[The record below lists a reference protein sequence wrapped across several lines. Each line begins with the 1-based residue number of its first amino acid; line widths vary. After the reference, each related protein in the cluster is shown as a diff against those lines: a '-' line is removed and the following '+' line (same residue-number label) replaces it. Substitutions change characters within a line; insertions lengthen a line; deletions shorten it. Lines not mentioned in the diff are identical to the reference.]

1 VVLNSILKHE
11 IRNSKRPQNLQDSF
25 WRMSN
30 MTPLMIQLVL
40 FGTVTPPYMDN
51 TFSGTMLDGPY
62 RYSYDDI
69 IFIIGLTRL
78 YLAAKLFGHYSRW
91 TNKHSEKICERF
103 STEADVMFAIKSE
116 LKQRPYL
123 MIVLGLAALTIILGS
138 AVCVLE
144 RSFVNPDPAMRKDF
158 EPVGNSMWLLI
169 ITMTTVGYGDF
180 FPGTHAGRLICT
192 IGCIGGMMLVSLMV
206 ISLNVS
212 SDFTKEEYKA
222 FFTIKKAKSL
232 AKSKHRAA
240 TLIKAVFRF
249 KLASESKVP
258 NKFLVN
264 LRCLR
269 EVHKSAYYFSEHLS
283 KYNAIDV
290 TPQEK
295 LSELQER
302 MESDIN
308 DIKNKISSVPNLEDR
323 CNNLKLTNEVVESSL
338 DKLIAIQQQIA
349 EELAK

>member
-1 VVLNSILKHE
+1 MLALFV
-11 IRNSKRPQNLQDSF
+11 
-25 WRMSN
+25 
-30 MTPLMIQLVL
+30 QLTL
-40 FGTVTPPYMDN
+40 FSCATPPYFDT
-51 TFSGTMLDGPY
+51 TFSGEMLGGPY
-62 RYSYDDI
+62 TYSYDDI
-69 IFIIGLTRL
+69 IFIISLTRL
-78 YLAAKLFGHYSRW
+78 YLVSRLFGHYSRW

-103 STEADVMFAIKSE
+103 QTDADVMFAIKSE

-123 MIVLGLAALTIILGS
+123 MIVIGLAALTIILGS

-144 RSFVNPDPAMRKDF
+144 RSYLNPNESLRKDF
-158 EPVGNSMWLLI
+158 EPVTNSMWLLI

-180 FPGTHAGRLICT
+180 FPSTHAGRLICT

-232 AKSKHRAA
+232 AISKHRAA
-240 TLIKAVFRF
+240 TLIKCVMRF
-249 KLASESKVP
+249 KLASESNVQ
-258 NKFLVN
+258 NKCLVK

-302 MESDIN
+302 MEADIN
-308 DIKNKISSVPNLEDR
+308 EIKNKISSVPNLEER
-323 CNNLKLTNEVVESSL
+323 CSKLKLTHDDVEQSL
-338 DKLIAIQQQIA
+338 DELIAIQQEIA